1 MGRKS
6 IDVFTRA
13 AIAEVQERATYMHR
27 MHNAVAIFTFS
38 STKWAVCTHTWQSS
52 QVRNKIKQ
60 M

>member
-38 STKWAVCTHTWQSS
+38 STKCAYLAKLTS
-52 QVRNKIKQ
+52 QKQNIKQ